1 MRPQHQGMNPELSLA
16 LLGAITVFLGLV
28 AQAWWLLVLW
38 AEGRATRPSGAQP
51 AGPAK
56 DEKEQ

>member
-1 MRPQHQGMNPELSLA
+1 MNPELSLA

-38 AEGRATRPSGAQP
+38 AEGRATRPAGAKSTGP
-51 AGPAK
+51 AGT
-56 DEKEQ
+56 EKER

>member
-1 MRPQHQGMNPELSLA
+1 MNPELSLA

-51 AGPAK
+51 SGLAK